1 MYVINHILKMR
12 RIYKTIVIYLVLGS
26 LWILLSD
33 KILNNLISDKEMLT
47 KFQTYKGWFFIISTA
62 LIMFFIL
69 KNYFNKIVEN
79 ELRMRKLL
87 NNSPDFVI
95 QLDPKLKYLYVNQVM
110 ENIFGKSK
118 EELIGKDVSVFNFS
132 SKIIKKRNANIKK
145 VFETGKERRFELT
158 YPVKGEKRIF
168 DIRVVPQYEKNK
180 ITSVLYIGRDIT
192 QLKNKEKRIKQ
203 LNKILLTIRNVN
215 QMIAQTN
222 DLEKLLNKSCELFI
236 ETRGFLLSAIGIF
249 KNGEKKLE
257 NFYFSKK
264 TKKKNKIEKIVKKNC
279 NYLVEKLKTQK
290 EIIVIEK
297 PPENCKEFYLFSKPG
312 KVILSRLK
320 HKNEIYGLLLV
331 KVSNDFKI
339 NKYEIDL
346 FKEISGDIAFSIY
359 RLKME
364 EKLKSVEFKY
374 KNLFNSLLSGIA
386 VSKLV
391 SSKDKLEDLILID
404 ANKKFL
410 NIINSDSK
418 KFKNESLFGYIPE
431 LKKVLPVIIDDL
443 MKNDKNKYFEMYSSK
458 LNKYLQ
464 VYIYNLKE
472 NKIVLILFDK
482 TNEVENRKNEIK
494 MEKRIQH
501 KQKMESLGTLAGGI
515 AHDFNNIIFAISG
528 NLKLISNKMDDTEK
542 SYDYL
547 TNALKATKRAEDL
560 VRQILTF
567 SKKENIEYELLY
579 LQDILEEVLNLI
591 RSSFPKTIT
600 IKSEIDYECNPI
612 YADETQ
618 MHQVI
623 MNLITNSFQA
633 MNKKGILWVSLKSKK
648 LEVEK
653 KETLVLSIRDNG
665 VGMDKDIIGKIFDPF
680 FTTKEKNQ
688 GTGLGLSV
696 VQNIIKKLNG
706 RIKVESEPN
715 VGTEFNII
723 LPTIKDIEKRKIKM
737 KQEKNVD
744 VEGIK
749 IMFVDDEEMIADMV
763 KESLEDEDLVI
774 DVFTSPNHAIKVFNE
789 NTEYYDLIVTDLTMP
804 EISGL
809 ELIKN
814 LKKKRTDVPIILS
827 TGSLDETL
835 ETKAREIGVTKI
847 IKKPF
852 SFKKLLKMIKETIKE
867 SD

>member
-1 MYVINHILKMR
+1 MYIINHILKMR
-12 RIYKTIVIYLVLGS
+12 KIYKTIVIYLVLGS

-33 KILNNLISDKEMLT
+33 KILNNLISDKKMLT
-47 KFQTYKGWFFIISTA
+47 QFQTYKGWFFIIATA
-62 LIMFFIL
+62 VIMFFVL
-69 KNYFNKIVEN
+69 KYYFNKIVEN

-95 QLDPKLKYLYVNQVM
+95 QLDPNLKYLYVNQVM
-110 ENIFGKSK
+110 GNIFRKSK

-132 SKIIKKRNANIKK
+132 SKITKKRNANIEK
-145 VFETGKERRFELT
+145 VFKTGKERRFELT
-158 YPVKGEKRIF
+158 YPVKGGERIF

-249 KNGEKKLE
+249 KNGDKKLG

-297 PPENCKEFYLFSKPG
+297 PPENCKEFYLFSEPG

-320 HKNEIYGLLLV
+320 HKNKIYGILLV

-339 NKYEIDL
+339 NQYEIDL

-374 KNLFNSLLSGIA
+374 RNLFNSLLSGIA

-391 SSKDKLEDLILID
+391 SSKNKIEDLILID

-431 LKKVLPVIIDDL
+431 LKNVLPVIIDDL

-464 VYIYNLKE
+464 LYIYNLKE

-482 TNEVENRKNEIK
+482 TNEVETRKNEIK

-528 NLKLISNKMDDTEK
+528 NLKLISNKMDDKEK

-567 SKKENIEYELLY
+567 SKKENIEYEVLY

-591 RSSFPKTIT
+591 RSSFPKTIR
-600 IKSEIDYECNPI
+600 IKSEIDYECNPV

-633 MNKKGILWVSLKSKK
+633 MNKKGILWVSLKCKK
-648 LEVEK
+648 PEVEK

-665 VGMDKDIIGKIFDPF
+665 VGMNKDIIGKIFDPF

-715 VGTEFNII
+715 VGTVFNIT
-723 LPTIKDIEKRKIKM
+723 LPTIEDIEKRKIKM
-737 KQEKNVD
+737 KQEKNVN

-774 DVFTSPNHAIKVFNE
+774 DVFTSPKLAIKVFNE

-814 LKKKRTDVPIILS
+814 LKKKRADVPIILS

-835 ETKAREIGVTKI
+835 ETKAREIGITKI